1 MSDYVFEF
9 DTPLGCIT
17 FTGTDAGLSR
27 VSFKEQGP
35 KEPES
40 HVPEYMHLAQEQV
53 LEYLQGLRTVFDIP
67 LAYSGTRFQLKVW
80 HALSEIGYGCTASYG
95 YIARRVGNPKASRA
109 VGGANNKNPLPL
121 IIPCHRVV
129 GHDGR
134 LVGYGSGLWRKKWLL
149 ELEGVHMII
158 DVKI

>member
-1 MSDYVFEF
+1 MPLSDYVFEF
-9 DTPLGCIT
+9 DSPLGCVT

-35 KEPES
+35 KRPGS
-40 HVPEYMHLAQEQV
+40 HAPLYMHQAKEQV
-53 LEYLQGLRTVFDIP
+53 LEYLHGLRTGFDIP
-67 LAYSGTRFQLKVW
+67 LDYSGTRFQLKVW
-80 HALSEIGYGCTASYG
+80 HALSEIRFGCTVSYG
-95 YIARRVGNPKASRA
+95 YIARKVGNPKASRA

-121 IIPCHRVV
+121 IIPCHRVI

-149 ELEGVHMII
+149 ELEGIRRT
-158 DVKI
+158 